1 MRFLWT
7 VCSSPSR
14 HLPLPVSPAHNG
26 AGAADRGAENARH
39 PHRQRALQPVGALLG
54 QDFRH
59 QLRPRRGDRHPH
71 GIPIRHQLGAL
82 LALRRRRDRPNAGHG
97 RRIRLL
103 FGIRVSRF
111 VPLRREAAE
120 QVGTLDCRPAGSAR
134 LVDLGILH
142 HRHRRLDAAPGG
154 LFHRAE
160 RQRTAP
166 ELLGPGAEPVGVVAV
181 RAQHERR
188 HDHGL
193 VCHGRAGRLV
203 SAHTQ
208 A

>member
-1 MRFLWT
+1 MGLAPLIVVLKTLAIRTGNERYNQSARFW
-7 VCSSPSR
+7 
-14 HLPLPVSPAHNG
+14 AKIFGINF
-26 AGAADRGAENARH
+26 
-39 PHRQRALQPVGALLG
+39 ALGVVT
-54 QDFRH
+54 
-59 QLRPRRGDRHPH
+59 
-71 GIPIRHQLGAL
+71 GIPMEFQFGTNWAHF
-82 LALRRRRDRPNAGHG
+82 ALRRRRDRPNAGHG